1 VSEDPLADCGADFM
15 KGLQADCES
24 LGTNCCRLLRMAG
37 RACSGAAV
45 VELIRSVPATL
56 GQVGACPEDSFFHRC
71 VVAASLGPHDPAE
84 FLAVVDYF
92 KAMMAMPHSRR
103 CLLEA
108 SLAGVVLGMGW

>member
-1 VSEDPLADCGADFM
+1 VSKDPLADFGADFM
-15 KGLQADCES
+15 EGWEAECES

-37 RACSGAAV
+37 RARSGAAV

-56 GQVGACPEDSFFHRC
+56 QQVGACPEDSFFHRC

-92 KAMMAMPHSRR
+92 KAVMRITPSRR
-103 CLLEA
+103 GLLEA
-108 SLAGVVLGMGW
+108 SVAGVVLGIGW